1 MSYPNQDDEN
11 NTSQEKDSQLK
22 AQKEMMLK
30 QVLSADARL
39 RLNNVRMVKPDL
51 ADLVENYILN
61 VTAQGKIS
69 GQISDD
75 QLKQILLSAQQP
87 KRDFKFNRVWSQE
100 NIIKGKKARIFMKAV
115 VYREYAPDDDYAKIL
130 KVEDID
136 EPKPKQD
143 EVIFTNKA
151 SALN

>member
-30 QVLSADARL
+30 QVLSSDARL
-39 RLNNVRMVKPDL
+39 RLNNVSMVKPDL

-61 VTAQGKIS
+61 LNVQGKIS

-75 QLKQILLSAQQP
+75 QLKQILLSCLLYTSP
-87 KRDFKFNRVWSQE
+87 SPRD
-100 NIIKGKKARIFMKAV
+100 
-115 VYREYAPDDDYAKIL
+115 
-130 KVEDID
+130 
-136 EPKPKQD
+136 
-143 EVIFTNKA
+143 
-151 SALN
+151 

>member
-11 NTSQEKDSQLK
+11 NTQEKDSQLK

-30 QVLSADARL
+30 QVLSSEARL

-61 VTAQGKIS
+61 LTVQGKIS

-75 QLKQILLSAQQP
+75 QLKQILSSAQQP
-87 KRDFKFNRVWSQE
+87 KHDFKFNRV
-100 NIIKGKKARIFMKAV
+100 
-115 VYREYAPDDDYAKIL
+115 
-130 KVEDID
+130 
-136 EPKPKQD
+136 
-143 EVIFTNKA
+143 
-151 SALN
+151 

>member
-11 NTSQEKDSQLK
+11 NISQEKDSQLK

-30 QVLSADARL
+30 QVLATDARL

-61 VTAQGKIS
+61 LTAQGKIS

-87 KRDFKFNRVWSQE
+87 KRDFKFNRV
-100 NIIKGKKARIFMKAV
+100 
-115 VYREYAPDDDYAKIL
+115 
-130 KVEDID
+130 
-136 EPKPKQD
+136 
-143 EVIFTNKA
+143 
-151 SALN
+151 

>member
-11 NTSQEKDSQLK
+11 NTSQEKDSQLN

-30 QVLSADARL
+30 QVLSADARS
-39 RLNNVRMVKPDL
+39 RLNNVRMVKSDL

-61 VTAQGKIS
+61 LTAQGKIT

-87 KRDFKFNRVWSQE
+87 KRDFKFNRV
-100 NIIKGKKARIFMKAV
+100 
-115 VYREYAPDDDYAKIL
+115 
-130 KVEDID
+130 
-136 EPKPKQD
+136 
-143 EVIFTNKA
+143 
-151 SALN
+151 

>member
-11 NTSQEKDSQLK
+11 NTQEKDSQLK

-30 QVLSADARL
+30 QVLSSEARL

-61 VTAQGKIS
+61 LSVQGKIS

-75 QLKQILLSAQQP
+75 QLKQILSSAQLP
-87 KRDFKFNRVWSQE
+87 NRDFKFNRV
-100 NIIKGKKARIFMKAV
+100 
-115 VYREYAPDDDYAKIL
+115 
-130 KVEDID
+130 
-136 EPKPKQD
+136 
-143 EVIFTNKA
+143 
-151 SALN
+151 

>member
-11 NTSQEKDSQLK
+11 NISQEKDSQLK

-61 VTAQGKIS
+61 LTAQGKIT
-69 GQISDD
+69 GQISDE
-75 QLKQILLSAQQP
+75 QLKQILLSVQQP
-87 KRDFKFNRVWSQE
+87 KRDFKFNRV
-100 NIIKGKKARIFMKAV
+100 
-115 VYREYAPDDDYAKIL
+115 
-130 KVEDID
+130 
-136 EPKPKQD
+136 
-143 EVIFTNKA
+143 
-151 SALN
+151 